1 MKPFTFLFSQMYNVA
16 PGVTEGRHVC
26 SSTWC
31 PAVDVYQRKDAIV
44 LVVELPGVDRDR
56 LDVTIEGGMLR
67 IKGHREA
74 RVPEG
79 VTHVHQMEIP
89 YGPFVRLVRLPDGTN
104 VDQIEAKYD
113 EGFLTVEIPKKG
125 TR

>member
-1 MKPFTFLFSQMYNVA
+1 MKPFTFMFSQMYNVA

-31 PAVDVYQRKDAIV
+31 PAVDVYQRKNAII
-44 LVVELPGVDRDR
+44 LVIELPGVDRDR
-56 LDVTIEGGMLR
+56 LDVSVDKGTLR
-67 IKGHREA
+67 IKGYREA

-89 YGPFVRLVRLPDGTN
+89 HGPFVRVVHLPEAAD

-113 EGFLTVEIPKKG
+113 QGFLTIEIPRKG
-125 TR
+125 A